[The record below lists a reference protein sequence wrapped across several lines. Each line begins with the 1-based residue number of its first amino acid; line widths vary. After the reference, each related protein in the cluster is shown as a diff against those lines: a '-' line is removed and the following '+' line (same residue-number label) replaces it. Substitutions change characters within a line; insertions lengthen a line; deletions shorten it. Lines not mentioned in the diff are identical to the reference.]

1 MKRLTCE
8 MCGGTDLVK
17 QDGVFVC
24 QSCGC
29 KYSVEEARK
38 MMVEGTVDI
47 QGTVVID
54 HTSEKRQR
62 VQNYLALCK
71 NAHDALDTATVVE
84 YSDKILEIDP
94 NNYEAW
100 AYRALSCGWKSSL
113 NDMKT
118 GQVITAA
125 QRALELAPEEKRYEL
140 AESIYTQGKLQII
153 SHLKTVF
160 SLTPTALLTLS
171 VTMTAKQVEMVA
183 PVMKA
188 WVMLVS
194 RIPYLTAERME
205 AEIQDC
211 KELSDKHTV
220 IIATAA
226 EAANG
231 RKPYYVEMR
240 ELLQP
245 KIEIARREYSEFMT
259 KRYATYW
266 EEHTEEKLALE
277 QERGDIES
285 QIATLR
291 SAALGNSVQEA
302 AELQTRLDAM
312 KEEYDSLGVFQIKRI
327 RELEKAMEPLKAELQ
342 SLLMSEEDIIK
353 KANEQSNGKLDAL
366 QARLVEIDTEL
377 TKDR

>member
-1 MKRLTCE
+1 MKKLTCE
-8 MCGGTDLVK
+8 MCGGTDLIK

-38 MMVEGTVDI
+38 LMIEGTVDI

-54 HTSEKRQR
+54 HTDEKRQK
-62 VQNYLALCK
+62 VENYLSMCK
-71 NAHDALDTATVVE
+71 NAHDALDTASVVE

-125 QRALELAPEEKRYEL
+125 QKALELAPEEKRYEL
-140 AESIYTQGKLQII
+140 AENIYTQGKLQII

-160 SLTPTALLTLS
+160 SLTSTAILTMS
-171 VTMTAKQVEMVA
+171 ITMAAKQAEMVA

-220 IIATAA
+220 IIATAVSA
-226 EAANG
+226 FNDK
-231 RKPYYVEMR
+231 KPYYVEMR
-240 ELLQP
+240 ELLAP
-245 KIEIARREYSEFMT
+245 KMETAKREYSECVA
-259 KRYATYW
+259 RRHANYW
-266 EEHTEEKLALE
+266 AEHAEEQAALE
-277 QERGDIES
+277 QEKSNIKD
-285 QIATLR
+285 QIDQMKST
-291 SAALGNSVQEA
+291 AAGNSAQEA
-302 AELQTRLDAM
+302 AKLQAQLDTM
-312 KEEYDSLGVFQIKRI
+312 TEEYKSLGIFQMKRM
-327 RELEKAMEPLKAELQ
+327 RELEKSMEDLKAQLKNVQ
-342 SLLMSEEDIIK
+342 MSDEDIVK
-353 KANEQSNGKLDAL
+353 KANELFDGKLDAL
-366 QARLVEIDTEL
+366 QARLSEVNNEL
-377 TKDR
+377 AKDR

>member
-1 MKRLTCE
+1 MKKLTCE
-8 MCGGTDLVK
+8 MCGGTDLIK

-24 QSCGC
+24 QNCGC

-38 MMVEGTVDI
+38 LMIEGTVDI

-54 HTSEKRQR
+54 HTDEKRQK
-62 VQNYLALCK
+62 VENYLSMCK
-71 NAHDALDTATVVE
+71 NAHDALDTASVVE

-125 QRALELAPEEKRYEL
+125 QKALELAPEEKRYEL
-140 AESIYTQGKLQII
+140 AENIYTQGKLQII

-160 SLTPTALLTLS
+160 SLTSTAILTMS
-171 VTMTAKQVEMVA
+171 ITMAAKQAEMVA

-220 IIATAA
+220 IIATAVSA
-226 EAANG
+226 FNDK
-231 RKPYYVEMR
+231 KPYYVEMR
-240 ELLQP
+240 ELLAP
-245 KIEIARREYSEFMT
+245 KMKTAKREYSEYVA
-259 KRYATYW
+259 RRHANYW
-266 EEHTEEKLALE
+266 VEHAEEQAALE
-277 QERGDIES
+277 QEKSNIKD
-285 QIATLR
+285 QIDQLKST
-291 SAALGNSVQEA
+291 AAGNSAQEA
-302 AELQTRLDAM
+302 AKLQSQLDTM
-312 KEEYDSLGVFQIKRI
+312 TEEYKSLGIFQMKRM
-327 RELEKAMEPLKAELQ
+327 RELEKSMEDLKAQLKNVQ
-342 SLLMSEEDIIK
+342 MSDEDIIK
-353 KANEQSNGKLDAL
+353 KANELFDGKLDAL
-366 QARLVEIDTEL
+366 QARLSEVNNEL
-377 TKDR
+377 AKDR

>member
-220 IIATAA
+220 IIAAAA

>member
-160 SLTPTALLTLS
+160 SLTPTAILTLS

-302 AELQTRLDAM
+302 AELQTQLDAM

-353 KANEQSNGKLDAL
+353 KANEQSSGKLDAL